1 MKRYLI
7 ALALIIVTFGLGAA
21 IRNHYQGARHIDFA
35 HEPLWAYGFT
45 QPPAPGDTALP
56 QRPPTR
62 ALRAGEDSVEQTR
75 LRSIEGSRAR
85 YSLVDIR
92 DGHNVIDWFPEDH
105 PPMPAVVAHGPAA
118 LGGRALGCGYCHLP
132 NGKGR
137 PENASVAALP
147 VSYFTRQIRDFRSG
161 KRRSA
166 DPRKPNTNTMIA
178 LAKAL
183 SDEELIAAAEY
194 FGSLKW
200 TPRVRVIETD
210 SVPETRIEGN
220 LFLPSSRERTEPIA
234 GRIIEIPEDVEQSEL
249 HRNPR
254 SGFVAYVP
262 RGSIEAG
269 KALVLTGV
277 SVRGHTTTPCGTC
290 HGPELKGLGDAPPIA
305 GRSPSYIVRQL
316 WDIQQGT
323 RNGEAAGLMKPVVAN
338 LTGQDLVAIAAYV
351 SSR

>member
-1 MKRYLI
+1 
-7 ALALIIVTFGLGAA
+7 
-21 IRNHYQGARHIDFA
+21 
-35 HEPLWAYGFT
+35 
-45 QPPAPGDTALP
+45 
-56 QRPPTR
+56 
-62 ALRAGEDSVEQTR
+62 VEQTR

-118 LGGRALGCGYCHLP
+118 LGGRALGCAYCHLP

-161 KRRSA
+161 RRRSA

-183 SDEELIAAAEY
+183 TDDELQAAAKY
-194 FGSLKW
+194 FGSMKW

-210 SVPETRIEGN
+210 SVPKTRIEGN
-220 LFLPSSRERTEPIA
+220 LFLPLGREGTEPIA
-234 GRIIEIPEDVEQSEL
+234 GRIIEVPQDIEQSEL

-262 RGSIEAG
+262 RGSIEQG

-277 SVRGHTTTPCGTC
+277 SVLGHKSTPCVTC
-290 HGPELKGLGDAPPIA
+290 HGPELTGLGDAPPIA

-323 RNGEAAGLMKPVVAN
+323 RNGEMARLMKPVVAS

-351 SSR
+351 SSQ